1 MDTYLY
7 FIVIVFAA
15 SLLQAYMGFGFALVA
30 MAFLPLILP
39 YTKAVA
45 LNTGIA
51 IVSTIY
57 MSIKHRK
64 DIQWKTLL
72 PILIPSVVIGMTVTA
87 FSFRV
92 DSKLMLIL
100 LGVMLIVLAVWSFL
114 FAGRVKMRP
123 TVAGGT
129 AMGAVCGVCNGL
141 FSIGGP
147 AAALYL
153 LPAVEGKEK
162 YFATIQLYFAVC
174 NTTNLI
180 VRIAK
185 GSFEAGDWKL
195 LFIGW
200 GAMLLGTF
208 VGQKIFKR
216 TTDSKNF
223 AKAVYALVGVNGLWL
238 IVSNLFLK

>member
-1 MDTYLY
+1 MNTYLY
-7 FIVIVFAA
+7 FIAIVCAA
-15 SLLQAYMGFGFALVA
+15 SLLQAYMGFGFTLVA

-45 LNTGIA
+45 LSTGIA

-57 MSIKHRK
+57 MSVRHRR
-64 DIQWKTLL
+64 DIQWRTLL
-72 PILIPSVVIGMTVTA
+72 PILFPSVIIGMTVTA

-92 DSKLMLIL
+92 DSGLMLIL
-100 LGVMLIVLAVWSFL
+100 LGVMLVVLAVWSFL
-114 FAGRVKMRP
+114 FADRVRLRP
-123 TVAGGT
+123 TVVSGT
-129 AMGAVCGVCNGL
+129 AMGVVCGVCNGL

-147 AAALYL
+147 AAALFL
-153 LPAVEGKEK
+153 LPAVDGKEK
-162 YFATIQLYFAVC
+162 YIATIQLYFAVC

-208 VGQKIFKR
+208 VGQRIFKR
-216 TTDSKNF
+216 TDPKYFS
-223 AKAVYALVGVNGLWL
+223 KAVYALVGINGLWL